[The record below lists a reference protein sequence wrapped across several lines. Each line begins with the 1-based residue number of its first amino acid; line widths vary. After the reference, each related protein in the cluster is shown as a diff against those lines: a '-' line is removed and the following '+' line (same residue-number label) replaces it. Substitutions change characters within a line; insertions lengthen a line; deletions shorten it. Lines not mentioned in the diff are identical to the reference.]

1 MYNIIENVYLFI
13 CIMGKLHNIATG
25 VMITWAILGLGKEAF
40 SQTTGN
46 SNGKA
51 NVGQVQDSTKKAI
64 VDIDS
69 LDHETIINTRIKDLL
84 NIYWEEKWREIIRN
98 HMLIEINILRS
109 KYDAGPLILNDAL
122 NDACQLH
129 SEYMEK
135 NMITTHQGEKFSSP
149 TSRAKDNNYEGY
161 LIYENIGFMWFWTPP
176 TIKNIIQQQIDSPPH
191 FDCLINKRMKDLGFW
206 FKWLYFTT
214 NLWK

>member
-1 MYNIIENVYLFI
+1 M
-13 CIMGKLHNIATG
+13 
-25 VMITWAILGLGKEAF
+25 TWAILWLGNEAV

-46 SNGKA
+46 SNSKA
-51 NVGQVQDSTKKAI
+51 GIGQVQDSTKSQI

-69 LDHETIINTRIKDLL
+69 LDHEIIINIRIKDLL
-84 NIYWEEKWREIIRN
+84 DTYWEEKWWEIIRN

-122 NDACQLH
+122 NKACQWH
-129 SEYMEK
+129 SEYLEK
-135 NMITTHQGEKFSSP
+135 NMISSHKWENFSSP

-161 LIYENIGFMWFWTPP
+161 LVYENIGFMWFWNTP
-176 TIKNIIQQQIDSPPH
+176 TIKNIIQQQVDSKPH
-191 FDCLINKRMKDLGFW
+191 FDCLINKRMKYLWFW
-206 FKWLYFTT
+206 FEGLSFTT